1 LDGKTKKKRQT
12 MENEPKKKLNKIPV
26 IVVSVILIIA
36 LTLVLVLLPGGKE
49 KSTEEDIEDSSSDV
63 QITTQDTEEMSA
75 SGEGT
80 GSDTES
86 PEQNSEVNITEAVTE
101 KNTET
106 GTNSGMNKTEE
117 ATEIVTEAP
126 VIDGA
131 GEHKG
136 KLGSVYTIPEGFND
150 VSPQNTEQG
159 YYYFYEHPEYGMS
172 VQISEFHEENL
183 PVSFEMQYNV
193 YHNLYKNDTSTR
205 VVSDEAT
212 ETAYTIEAYTDD
224 GIDYFYLK
232 GMKMLDR
239 NVVQIRI
246 QYPAGGNETACRTLL
261 FEILDSYSYQFVSN
275 PDQKTEKATEEI
287 TEEGMVYFDE
297 TQ

>member
-1 LDGKTKKKRQT
+1 MDKKTG
-12 MENEPKKKLNKIPV
+12 KKLNKIPV
-26 IVVSVILIIA
+26 IVVSVLLIAA
-36 LTLVLVLLPGGKE
+36 LTLVLVFLPDSGKGKNSENGGE
-49 KSTEEDIEDSSSDV
+49 NSSSD
-63 QITTQDTEEMSA
+63 TPATSQDSEDVA
-75 SGEGT
+75 DSGEEKP
-80 GSDTES
+80 SETES
-86 PEQNSEVNITEAVTE
+86 PEQGLTEDNSGSGLEAD
-101 KNTET
+101 TET
-106 GTNSGMNKTEE
+106 GTNSGASTTETTEE
-117 ATEIVTEAP
+117 ISTEAP

-136 KLGSVYTIPEGFND
+136 KLGSIYTIPVGFND
-150 VSPQNTEQG
+150 VSPESTERG

-172 VQISEFHEENL
+172 VQISEYHEENL

-212 ETAYTIEAYTDD
+212 DTVYTIEAYT
-224 GIDYFYLK
+224 GEEKDYFYLK

-246 QYPAGGNETACRTLL
+246 QYPAEENEETCKNLL
-261 FEILDSYSYQFVSN
+261 SEILDSYSYQFISN
-275 PDQKTEKATEEI
+275 PDQKTEKATEQI
-287 TEEGMVYFDE
+287 TEEGMVFFDE

>member
-1 LDGKTKKKRQT
+1 

-26 IVVSVILIIA
+26 IVVSVILLAA
-36 LTLVLVLLPGGKE
+36 LTLVLVFLPGGKK
-49 KSTEEDIEDSSSDV
+49 KSNGDGGEESSSDV
-63 QITTQDTEEMSA
+63 QVTEEMSA
-75 SGEGT
+75 SEEGA
-80 GSDTES
+80 DPATEA
-86 PEQNSEVNITEAVTE
+86 PEQNSEGNITEAVTE
-101 KNTET
+101 ANTET
-106 GTNSGMNKTEE
+106 GTGSDMNKTET
-117 ATEIVTEAP
+117 TEEIATEAP

-150 VSPQNTEQG
+150 VSPQSTEQG
-159 YYYFYEHPEYGMS
+159 YYYFYEQPEYGMS

-193 YHNLYKNDTSTR
+193 YHNLYKNDTKTR

-212 ETAYTIEAYTDD
+212 ETVYTIEAYTDEEKE
-224 GIDYFYLK
+224 YFYLK

-246 QYPAGGNETACRTLL
+246 QYPAGENEETCKTLL
-261 FEILDSYSYQFVSN
+261 FAILDSYSYQFISN
-275 PDQKTEKATEEI
+275 PDKKTEKATEEI